1 MVSRHIK
8 HPDTAFLFQPFHSR
22 KLNTPTRIVLPAM
35 TRGFSPNG
43 VPTDQV
49 AAYYKRRAGHEVG
62 LIITE
67 GTFIDEPSASPS
79 SNYPNFFGGASLR
92 GWKKVL
98 EAVHATDCK
107 IAPQLWHVGMAR
119 PFKGEDLP
127 HPELPPIGPSGI
139 DVNTLEQT
147 AEPMSISKIEE
158 VINAFA
164 KAAADAKRLGF
175 DGVELHGAH
184 GYLIDQFFWKETNRR
199 TDEYGGDLTGRT
211 RFASR
216 IIHAVRK
223 AVGSPAFAR
232 ANLPDNTP
240 AHYRAF
246 ARRCAARNIR
256 ILPYDDPDY
265 PLAFSRIPDMPLVL
279 YCTGDPLWLNEPGAV
294 GMVGSRR
301 PTEYGL
307 QAAADLGSGLAKNGA
322 IIVSGLADGLDSA
335 GHRAAVKE
343 NCPTIGVLGV
353 PIDRTYPASNREL
366 RKKIEQKGCVISE
379 YPPESGPVGPN
390 GFLQRNRL
398 IAALSSALVVVE
410 AQEKSGTMSTVNH
423 AERYGKPVF
432 VVPGS
437 IYSPNSAGTN
447 ALLREGRAKAVCKP
461 GDLFGVLGLR
471 GAAAPAAVR
480 SAPDPMSETERRVL
494 ACIGPKAKGVE
505 ELGAASGLPTG
516 LLLGTLMKLELAGR
530 VTCLPGKRYILR

>member
-1 MVSRHIK
+1 MTGPGFGQTSLFPPEPA
-8 HPDTAFLFQPFHSR
+8 PDPLLCWLWLA
-22 KLNTPTRIVLPAM
+22 NTLGAGSSHAGRVLD
-35 TRGFSPNG
+35 
-43 VPTDQV
+43 V
-49 AAYYKRRAGHEVG
+49 
-62 LIITE
+62 
-67 GTFIDEPSASPS
+67 
-79 SNYPNFFGGASLR
+79 FGGAQ
-92 GWKKVL
+92 
-98 EAVHATDCK
+98 EAWENRDS
-107 IAPQLWHVGMAR
+107 
-119 PFKGEDLP
+119 D
-127 HPELPPIGPSGI
+127 
-139 DVNTLEQT
+139 
-147 AEPMSISKIEE
+147 
-158 VINAFA
+158 AF
-164 KAAADAKRLGF
+164 
-175 DGVELHGAH
+175 
-184 GYLIDQFFWKETNRR
+184 
-199 TDEYGGDLTGRT
+199 
-211 RFASR
+211 
-216 IIHAVRK
+216 RK

-240 AHYRAF
+240 AYYRAF

-398 IAALSSALVVVE
+398 IAALSSAVLVVE
-410 AQEKSGTMSTVNH
+410 AREKSGTMSTVAH
-423 AERYGKPVF
+423 AERYGKPVYA
-432 VVPGS
+432 VPGS

-447 ALLREGRAKAVCKP
+447 GLLRDGRARAVA
-461 GDLFGVLGLR
+461 GAADLLAALGLHTR
-471 GAAAPAAVR
+471 QASPAAAKQPAPL
-480 SAPDPMSETERRVL
+480 SDTERRVL
-494 ACIGPKAKGVE
+494 ACIGPKPVGIE
-505 ELGAASGLPTG
+505 ELCVSTGLPMSA
-516 LLLGTLMKLELAGR
+516 LLGTLMKLELTGR
-530 VTCLPGKRYILR
+530 VYKQPGQRYVLR

>member
-1 MVSRHIK
+1 MPGPGFGQTSLFPPEPA
-8 HPDTAFLFQPFHSR
+8 PDPLLCWLWLA
-22 KLNTPTRIVLPAM
+22 NTLGAGSSHAGRVLD
-35 TRGFSPNG
+35 
-43 VPTDQV
+43 V
-49 AAYYKRRAGHEVG
+49 
-62 LIITE
+62 
-67 GTFIDEPSASPS
+67 
-79 SNYPNFFGGASLR
+79 FGGAQ
-92 GWKKVL
+92 
-98 EAVHATDCK
+98 EAWENRDS
-107 IAPQLWHVGMAR
+107 
-119 PFKGEDLP
+119 D
-127 HPELPPIGPSGI
+127 
-139 DVNTLEQT
+139 
-147 AEPMSISKIEE
+147 
-158 VINAFA
+158 AF
-164 KAAADAKRLGF
+164 
-175 DGVELHGAH
+175 
-184 GYLIDQFFWKETNRR
+184 
-199 TDEYGGDLTGRT
+199 
-211 RFASR
+211 
-216 IIHAVRK
+216 RK

-256 ILPYDDPDY
+256 ILSYDDPDY

-398 IAALSSALVVVE
+398 IAALSSAVLVVE
-410 AQEKSGTMSTVNH
+410 AREKSGTMSTVAH
-423 AERYGKPVF
+423 AERYGKPVYA
-432 VVPGS
+432 VPGS

-447 ALLREGRAKAVCKP
+447 GLLRDGRARAVA
-461 GDLFGVLGLR
+461 GAADLLAALGLHTR
-471 GAAAPAAVR
+471 QAAPAAAKQP
-480 SAPDPMSETERRVL
+480 APLSDTERRVL
-494 ACIGPKAKGVE
+494 AGIGPKPVGIE
-505 ELGAASGLPTG
+505 ELCVSTGLPMSA
-516 LLLGTLMKLELAGR
+516 LLGTLMKLELTGR
-530 VTCLPGKRYILR
+530 VYKQPGQRYVLR

>member
-1 MVSRHIK
+1 MTGPGFGQTSLFPPEPA
-8 HPDTAFLFQPFHSR
+8 PDPLLCWLWLADVMGPGSIHAGRVLDTFGDAQKAWEARYTENFL
-22 KLNTPTRIVLPAM
+22 I
-35 TRGFSPNG
+35 
-43 VPTDQV
+43 
-49 AAYYKRRAGHEVG
+49 AAGLAAARRAKTLDAEKYHE
-62 LIITE
+62 LIMWC
-67 GTFIDEPSASPS
+67 D
-79 SNYPNFFGGASLR
+79 
-92 GWKKVL
+92 
-98 EAVHATDCK
+98 
-107 IAPQLWHVGMAR
+107 
-119 PFKGEDLP
+119 DL
-127 HPELPPIGPSGI
+127 G
-139 DVNTLEQT
+139 
-147 AEPMSISKIEE
+147 
-158 VINAFA
+158 
-164 KAAADAKRLGF
+164 
-175 DGVELHGAH
+175 
-184 GYLIDQFFWKETNRR
+184 
-199 TDEYGGDLTGRT
+199 
-211 RFASR
+211 
-216 IIHAVRK
+216 
-223 AVGSPAFAR
+223 
-232 ANLPDNTP
+232 
-240 AHYRAF
+240 
-246 ARRCAARNIR
+246 IR

-343 NCPTIGVLGV
+343 SCPTIGVLGV

-471 GAAAPAAVR
+471 GAAAPAVVR

-505 ELGAASGLPTG
+505 ELGAASGIFCA
-516 LLLGTLMKLELAGR
+516 ELR
-530 VTCLPGKRYILR
+530 NLS

>member
-1 MVSRHIK
+1 MTGPGFGQTSLFPPEPA
-8 HPDTAFLFQPFHSR
+8 PDPLLCWLWLA
-22 KLNTPTRIVLPAM
+22 NTLGAGSSHAGRVLD
-35 TRGFSPNG
+35 
-43 VPTDQV
+43 V
-49 AAYYKRRAGHEVG
+49 
-62 LIITE
+62 
-67 GTFIDEPSASPS
+67 
-79 SNYPNFFGGASLR
+79 FGGAQEAWENR
-92 GWKKVL
+92 GS
-98 EAVHATDCK
+98 D
-107 IAPQLWHVGMAR
+107 
-119 PFKGEDLP
+119 
-127 HPELPPIGPSGI
+127 
-139 DVNTLEQT
+139 
-147 AEPMSISKIEE
+147 
-158 VINAFA
+158 AF
-164 KAAADAKRLGF
+164 
-175 DGVELHGAH
+175 
-184 GYLIDQFFWKETNRR
+184 
-199 TDEYGGDLTGRT
+199 
-211 RFASR
+211 
-216 IIHAVRK
+216 RK

-353 PIDRTYPASNREL
+353 PIDRTYPVSNREL

-398 IAALSSALVVVE
+398 IAALSSAVLVVE
-410 AQEKSGTMSTVNH
+410 AREKSGTMSTVAH
-423 AERYGKPVF
+423 AERYGKPVYA
-432 VVPGS
+432 VPGS

-447 ALLREGRAKAVCKP
+447 GLLRDGRARAVA
-461 GDLFGVLGLR
+461 GAADLLAALGLHTR
-471 GAAAPAAVR
+471 QAAPAAAKQP
-480 SAPDPMSETERRVL
+480 APLSDTERRVL
-494 ACIGPKAKGVE
+494 AGIGPKPVGIE
-505 ELGAASGLPTG
+505 ELCVSTGLPMSA
-516 LLLGTLMKLELAGR
+516 LLGTLMKLELTGR
-530 VTCLPGKRYILR
+530 VYKQPGQRYVLR

>member
-1 MVSRHIK
+1 MRSTVL
-8 HPDTAFLFQPFHSR
+8 AFLLLS
-22 KLNTPTRIVLPAM
+22 A
-35 TRGFSPNG
+35 RGG
-43 VPTDQV
+43 V
-49 AAYYKRRAGHEVG
+49 AALAAWLVCRALRRAHA
-62 LIITE
+62 
-67 GTFIDEPSASPS
+67 PSRLLCWLWLAHVLGPASVHAGRVLDA
-79 SNYPNFFGGASLR
+79 FGGAQ
-92 GWKKVL
+92 
-98 EAVHATDCK
+98 EA
-107 IAPQLWHVGMAR
+107 WEAR
-119 PFKGEDLP
+119 D
-127 HPELPPIGPSGI
+127 
-139 DVNTLEQT
+139 T
-147 AEPMSISKIEE
+147 AEFRLAAGE
-158 VINAFA
+158 
-164 KAAADAKRLGF
+164 AAALRAQQLAPEQYHPLVMRCDDLG
-175 DGVELHGAH
+175 V
-184 GYLIDQFFWKETNRR
+184 
-199 TDEYGGDLTGRT
+199 
-211 RFASR
+211 
-216 IIHAVRK
+216 
-223 AVGSPAFAR
+223 
-232 ANLPDNTP
+232 
-240 AHYRAF
+240 
-246 ARRCAARNIR
+246 R
-256 ILPYDDPDY
+256 ILPFDDPDY

-294 GMVGSRR
+294 GIVGSRK

-307 QAAADLGSGLAKNGA
+307 NAAADIGGELAQSGAL
-322 IIVSGLADGLDSA
+322 IVSGLADGLDSA

>member
-1 MVSRHIK
+1 MTGPGFGQTSLFPPEPA
-8 HPDTAFLFQPFHSR
+8 PDPLLCWLWLADVMGPGSIHAGRVLDTFGDAQKAWEARYTENFL
-22 KLNTPTRIVLPAM
+22 I
-35 TRGFSPNG
+35 
-43 VPTDQV
+43 
-49 AAYYKRRAGHEVG
+49 AAGLAAARRAKTLDAEKYHE
-62 LIITE
+62 LIMWC
-67 GTFIDEPSASPS
+67 D
-79 SNYPNFFGGASLR
+79 
-92 GWKKVL
+92 
-98 EAVHATDCK
+98 
-107 IAPQLWHVGMAR
+107 
-119 PFKGEDLP
+119 DL
-127 HPELPPIGPSGI
+127 
-139 DVNTLEQT
+139 D
-147 AEPMSISKIEE
+147 
-158 VINAFA
+158 
-164 KAAADAKRLGF
+164 
-175 DGVELHGAH
+175 
-184 GYLIDQFFWKETNRR
+184 
-199 TDEYGGDLTGRT
+199 
-211 RFASR
+211 
-216 IIHAVRK
+216 
-223 AVGSPAFAR
+223 
-232 ANLPDNTP
+232 
-240 AHYRAF
+240 
-246 ARRCAARNIR
+246 IR

-307 QAAADLGSGLAKNGA
+307 QAAADLGSGLAQNGA